1 MAEPEKLSPS
11 RFGVSLARMFFFASL
26 AALLFSSGIFVP
38 VAGFWGLLMSPLPL
52 AVLGLREGPRW
63 QTAGMMFAG
72 GSLLFLLDP
81 LSALY
86 FLIAQGPL
94 AYALS
99 FSSRFRSSGSEA
111 LLFCSGVS
119 IVSKLFLLGIFL
131 ALTGH
136 NPLMPDP
143 DQLRILL
150 TRLYAELPLE
160 GEQARALR
168 EAAEGMAALFPH
180 MLPSLVVI
188 ASMLDAFVNYRL
200 AVFLQ
205 RGRVRVPPPL
215 PRFSEWRF
223 SRTLLP
229 AMFLAFFLGFFDPDW
244 APGVLFAMNLKLVL
258 NIFFFFQGFSLL
270 WWWFARRRIGLFW
283 RFLVGTLL
291 LLPVFWLW
299 FVFLGAGDML
309 FDLRRRVGGADGAA

>member
-168 EAAEGMAALFPH
+168 EAAEGMAAPG
-180 MLPSLVVI
+180 
-188 ASMLDAFVNYRL
+188 
-200 AVFLQ
+200 
-205 RGRVRVPPPL
+205 RGRGLR
-215 PRFSEWRF
+215 PR
-223 SRTLLP
+223 
-229 AMFLAFFLGFFDPDW
+229 
-244 APGVLFAMNLKLVL
+244 
-258 NIFFFFQGFSLL
+258 
-270 WWWFARRRIGLFW
+270 
-283 RFLVGTLL
+283 
-291 LLPVFWLW
+291 
-299 FVFLGAGDML
+299 
-309 FDLRRRVGGADGAA
+309 